1 MGRFYQLRV
10 PSNIEGVS
18 TTIDVSM
25 GPINHIAFDG
35 GMGRDKIYD
44 VMANGSFGDTVVN
57 L

>member
-18 TTIDVSM
+18 TDIDISM

-35 GMGRDKIYD
+35 GMSRDKIYE
-44 VMANGSFGDTVVN
+44 VLENCS
-57 L
+57 

>member
-35 GMGRDKIYD
+35 GMSRDKIYD
-44 VMANGSFGDTVVN
+44 VMAMVVSEI

>member
-10 PSNIEGVS
+10 PSNVEGVS

-35 GMGRDKIYD
+35 GMLVLLSEIECKMS
-44 VMANGSFGDTVVN
+44 V
-57 L
+57 